1 MIEMGE
7 LIQTFRFTVT
17 LTAAKSPVP
26 PPVPQLG
33 IGAFA
38 ECSGLELEADVQEYL
53 EGGRNDGVVRRVGR
67 VKLTPLVLKRGMFI
81 PAPPA
86 PENPQ
91 TGAATGGS
99 DTDTA
104 DSALWDWLTG
114 MVSGQLPI
122 PRYNGLIQVWSP
134 DGRRE
139 VASWT
144 FWRGLPNKVSGPTL
158 NAKTGEV
165 AVEELHIVH
174 EGLRFGNLP

>member
-1 MIEMGE
+1 MTEMGE
-7 LIQTFRFTVT
+7 LVQTFRFTVT
-17 LTAAKSPVP
+17 LTAATSPVP
-26 PPVPQLG
+26 APVPQLG

-38 ECSGLELEADVQEYL
+38 ECSGLELEADVHEYL
-53 EGGRNDGVVRRVGR
+53 EGGRNDGVVRQVGR
-67 VKLTPLVLKRGMFI
+67 VKLSPLILKRGMFI
-81 PAPPA
+81 PTPDD
-86 PENPQ
+86 PQ
-91 TGAATGGS
+91 AEAGPDGS
-99 DTDTA
+99 DTGMA

-114 MVSGQLPI
+114 MVTGRLPI

-144 FWRGLPNKVSGPTL
+144 FWRGLPSKVSGPTL